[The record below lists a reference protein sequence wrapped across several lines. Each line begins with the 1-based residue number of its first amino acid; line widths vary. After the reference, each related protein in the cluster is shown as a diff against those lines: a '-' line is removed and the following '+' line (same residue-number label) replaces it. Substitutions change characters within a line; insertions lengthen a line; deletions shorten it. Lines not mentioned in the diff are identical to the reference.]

1 MDGIWS
7 YIVFFVSWIFLAG
20 GAVTCVIGS
29 VGIIRF
35 PDVYTR
41 MHAAG
46 VVDTGGASL
55 ILLGLIIQEGFTLV
69 AAKLVIILFFL
80 LFTSPTATYALA
92 RSASSSGLQP
102 WTGGLKGA
110 GGKG

>member
-1 MDGIWS
+1 MEGVGA
-7 YIVFFVSWIFLAG
+7 YIVFFVSWALLAA
-20 GAVTCVIGS
+20 GAIVCIVGS
-29 VGIIRF
+29 LGLIRF

-46 VVDTGGASL
+46 VVDTGGAAL
-55 ILLGLIIQEGFTLV
+55 ILLGLMVQEGFTLV
-69 AAKLVIILFFL
+69 TFKLAIILFFL

-102 WTGGLKGA
+102 WTGHYGSA
-110 GGKG
+110 GGKR

>member
-1 MDGIWS
+1 MDGLWS
-7 YIVFFVSWIFLAG
+7 HIVFFVSWAFLLG
-20 GAVTCVIGS
+20 GAIVCVIGS
-29 VGIIRF
+29 VGLIRF

-55 ILLGLIIQEGFTLV
+55 ILVGLMIQEGLTLV
-69 AAKLVIILFFL
+69 TAKLVIILFFL

-92 RSASSSGLQP
+92 HSASSSGLQP
-102 WTGGLKGA
+102 WTGHYGSA
-110 GGKG
+110 GGKR